1 MLEGFQPFEVLS
13 GTAFMSISN
22 TGINFNKNVLIKMN
36 KCSYIKILIN
46 HQNKIVAIQST
57 QPNDAFSI
65 PFVKD
70 NTALEKGVR
79 IHNKELEN
87 ILANMID
94 LDLESFTYRVD
105 GEFLPADGAMLFNLT
120 KGRRLQKRI
129 KK

>member
-1 MLEGFQPFEVLS
+1 MLDGFQPFEVLS
-13 GTAFMSISN
+13 GAAFMSISN

-36 KCSYIKILIN
+36 KCGYVRILIN
-46 HQNKIVAIQST
+46 HQTKTIAIQNS
-57 QPNDAFSI
+57 QPDDEFSI
-65 PFVKD
+65 PFVKS

-87 ILANMID
+87 TLASMID

-120 KGRRLQKRI
+120 KGRKFKKRI
-129 KK
+129 KR